1 MMATTGNPTPHPG
14 ARDAATLVVFRD
26 RADGPAELLMLER
39 SSRMV
44 FAAGAM
50 VFPGGA
56 VDDGDRAL
64 GAGLAGMFGLE
75 EDEAAARIA
84 AIRETMEE
92 AGLAA
97 GLTPLPDAATTG
109 AIRAGLANGEDF
121 AALLAR
127 FGLSLDLA
135 ALVPFARW
143 HPNRVEHAK
152 RVFDTRFYL
161 FCLTGEDHRP
171 VVDATENV
179 RLLWASAAEVLAR
192 SDNGEAHVIF
202 PTRRNLERLA
212 LFEGF
217 AAAATH
223 ACATP
228 VEKVTPWVED
238 RDGAPHLCIPAHLGY
253 PVTAE
258 RLETA
263 RRG

>member
-1 MMATTGNPTPHPG
+1 MATIGDPTPHPG

-39 SSRMV
+39 SSHMA

-56 VDDGDRAL
+56 VDDCDRAM
-64 GAGLAGMFGLE
+64 GAKLAGMFGLE
-75 EDEAAARIA
+75 AEEAAARIA
-84 AIRETMEE
+84 AIRETIEE
-92 AGLAA
+92 AGLAT
-97 GLTPLPDAATTG
+97 GLTPLPDAATIDE
-109 AIRAGLANGEDF
+109 IRAGLASGEDF
-121 AALLAR
+121 ALLLDR

-143 HPNRVEHAK
+143 HPNVVEDAK

-161 FCLTGEDHRP
+161 FCLTGEGHQP
-171 VVDATENV
+171 IVDATENV
-179 RLLWASAAEVLAR
+179 RLLWASAAEVLER
-192 SDNGEAHVIF
+192 SKRGQAHVIF

-212 LFEGF
+212 LFEAF
-217 AAAATH
+217 AAAAAH

-228 VEKVTPWVED
+228 MEKVTPWIED
-238 RDGAPHLCIPAHLGY
+238 RDGEPHLCIPGHLGY

-258 RLETA
+258 RLDMV